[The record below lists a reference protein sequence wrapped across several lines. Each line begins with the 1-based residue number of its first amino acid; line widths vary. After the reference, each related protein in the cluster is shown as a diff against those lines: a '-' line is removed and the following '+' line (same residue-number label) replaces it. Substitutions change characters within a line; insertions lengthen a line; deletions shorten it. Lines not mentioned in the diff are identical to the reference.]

1 MILSADANGE
11 ISGLGSQFLM
21 RHNVAAMDL
30 DFTWKLK
37 LRLSDQ
43 LGVSSPF
50 DLQLLQEPIE
60 LDDTQ
65 MLHGKARQ
73 PAQEFFHQR
82 RSSGKSD

>member
-1 MILSADANGE
+1 
-11 ISGLGSQFLM
+11 M

-43 LGVSSPF
+43 LRVSSPF
-50 DLQLLQEPIE
+50 DLRLLQEPIE

-65 MLHGKARQ
+65 MLRTHTIRAAR
-73 PAQEFFHQR
+73 
-82 RSSGKSD
+82 SGSCHTNTSDLHPTR